1 MHIILNANM
10 VLISSVQM
18 NGSDMSPL
26 RLESFGRMGKG
37 PWRKNFVIPNELETI
52 LLTRVIRGR
61 A

>member
-26 RLESFGRMGKG
+26 RLESLGSMGKG

-52 LLTRVIRGR
+52 LITRVIRGR

>member
-37 PWRKNFVIPNELETI
+37 PWRKRHTVGYWVVKQSE
-52 LLTRVIRGR
+52 
-61 A
+61 